1 MRTEKGYERSLE
13 NARTTTA
20 TFELMAEYNRVELE
34 LMAAKESLR
43 GARLRHE
50 DWDAEVVAAVARHR
64 AAAAS
69 YEELEKRVAEAFR
82 GV

>member
-1 MRTEKGYERSLE
+1 METKAYMRSLAA
-13 NARTTTA
+13 ARGTA
-20 TFELMAEYNRVELE
+20 ASFELLAEYNRAELE

-64 AAAAS
+64 EAS
-69 YEELEKRVAEAFR
+69 AVFDELSRRIDRSFR